1 MAGIY
6 INIEGPG
13 KTPDTARA
21 VSRPG
26 IAYAHALCKEINFY
40 APTHSTNETIEAIHF
55 GGDPFH
61 IREEGIRTVVG
72 TLFSC
77 FDALHVNEFS
87 IDLDPSQLDPDSLQ
101 GLAALGFNTVNIR
114 AGSLFEADLKKLGHT
129 FAPEAVAEGVANCRQ
144 AGMRTV
150 SLSLNIDIADQPF
163 EYWAACL
170 EKARSYGINHIELLG
185 MPIYNL
191 EDNAA
196 QLAACFSY
204 PDTDEDAQTRYRFA
218 QQYLADAGFDHY
230 VLSAFAAPEQ
240 QSTMREL
247 QLYHGNILGIGP
259 RAHSFW
265 WVSGSRSQANRWANV
280 DNIAYYSA
288 LLDQKE
294 LPVESR
300 SLLDLDTLA
309 NEYVFLRLQHAEGLD
324 LLRLESAYGLDLL
337 SDHIEELAWL
347 ESEGIIEPIRNN
359 RVRLSKEGKAR
370 SQEAFTRLLF

>member
-13 KTPDTARA
+13 KATDASRA

-26 IAYAHALCKEINFY
+26 IAYAHALCKELNFY
-40 APTHSTNETIEAIHF
+40 APTHSPNETIEAIHF
-55 GGDPFH
+55 GGAPFH
-61 IREEGIRTVVG
+61 IREEGIRAVVG

-87 IDLDPSQLDPDSLQ
+87 IDLSPLQLDMDTLE
-101 GLAALGFNTVNIR
+101 GLAALGFDTVNIQ
-114 AGSLFEADLKKLGHT
+114 AGSLFEADLEKLGHT
-129 FAPEAVAEGVANCRQ
+129 FNPELVATGIENCRH

-150 SLSLNIDIADQPF
+150 SLTFNIDIADQPI
-163 EYWAACL
+163 EYWAASF
-170 EKARSYGINHIELLG
+170 EKARSYGVNHIEILG
-185 MPIYNL
+185 MPIYNV
-191 EDNAA
+191 EGNAP

-204 PDTDEDAQTRYRFA
+204 PDTEENAQVRYRFA
-218 QQYLADAGFDHY
+218 QQYLAEAGFEHY
-230 VLSAFAAPEQ
+230 VLSAFAAPGH
-240 QSTMREL
+240 QSKMREL

-265 WVSGSRSQANRWANV
+265 WMSGSRSQANRWANV
-280 DNIAYYSA
+280 DNIAYYGA
-288 LLDQKE
+288 LLEQKE

-300 SLLDLDTLA
+300 SRLDLDTLA

-359 RVRLSKEGKAR
+359 RVRLSEEGKAQ
-370 SQEAFTRLLF
+370 SQAAFTRLLF